1 MLLYVPE
8 VEVWTLQY
16 ILANYMHEC
25 TLYRE
30 KEPAGSM
37 HLRFHAS
44 LFRGQRKLVA
54 CSAGYYSTTSFVA
67 NCNGV

>member
-37 HLRFHAS
+37 HAYEHGA
-44 LFRGQRKLVA
+44 VA
-54 CSAGYYSTTSFVA
+54 WL
-67 NCNGV
+67 GVGDS